1 MSNLFFILIFVPTM
15 KTRIS
20 HIFFSYSLLLSILLP
35 ISISFAHSL
44 HKHNH
49 NFCTAT
55 DEQHIHNEH
64 INCSVFHYFSQ
75 TNYQKSTFN
84 FVLFTP
90 QYHSFKPVYFSLFF
104 KSLNPNSFSIRGPPT
119 LMFF

>member
-1 MSNLFFILIFVPTM
+1 MNKKLTKIVFSFVLT
-15 KTRIS
+15 
-20 HIFFSYSLLLSILLP
+20 LSILLP
-35 ISISFAHSL
+35 LGISFAHSL

-90 QYHSFKPVYFSLFF
+90 QYYTFKPVYFNLFF
-104 KSLNPNSFSIRGPPT
+104 KSINPKSFSIRGPPT
-119 LMFF
+119 FMFF